1 MARQP
6 LKKAEE
12 EIKEKADSA
21 DASDAFN
28 DMLDNLDQ
36 LRAELTK
43 LSGRVAE
50 LGESSARAGSEA
62 LRKEGKRA
70 MRNASGIL
78 NDVADQSEDV
88 IAQADRFSR
97 ERPALAMGI
106 AAAAGFLLALGMSR
120 R

>member
-6 LKKAEE
+6 LKKATETE
-12 EIKEKADSA
+12 TSDADDSA
-21 DASDAFN
+21 NNALSDVLEHLETLRTDLSELAS
-28 DMLDNLDQ
+28 
-36 LRAELTK
+36 
-43 LSGRVAE
+43 RVAD
-50 LGESSARAGSEA
+50 LGDESIRAGQDK
-62 LRKEGKRA
+62 LRRESDRA
-70 MRNASGIL
+70 MRTASRVL

-106 AAAAGFLLALGMSR
+106 AAAAGFVLALTISR